1 MDFNLMDSFEGG
13 FRFPNCMAKSK
24 SSSSEASTKSYMF
37 LLLLGFLFISLV
49 LVHSSDPVKPSMKTA
64 VSSTRRLV
72 PDSPKASATNSMDV
86 HVHPKK
92 RPNSHTWGE
101 FGAGAHEVPSGPNPI
116 SNK

>member
-1 MDFNLMDSFEGG
+1 
-13 FRFPNCMAKSK
+13 MAKSK

-49 LVHSSDPVKPSMKTA
+49 LVHSSDPDKPSMKSA
-64 VSSTRRLV
+64 VSSARRLV
-72 PDSPKASATNSMDV
+72 QDSPKAAATHSMDV

-92 RPNSHTWGE
+92 RRNSRTSKE